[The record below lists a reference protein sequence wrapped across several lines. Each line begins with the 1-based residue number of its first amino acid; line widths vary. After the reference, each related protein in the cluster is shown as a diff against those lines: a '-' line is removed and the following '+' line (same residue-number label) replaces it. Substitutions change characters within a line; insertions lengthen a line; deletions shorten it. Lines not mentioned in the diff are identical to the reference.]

1 MSGASEG
8 HYLGVDAVFQYSG
21 VGAQIVSGSIFYLI
35 AVRMFS
41 PTAVGAIVMFVAIV
55 GLFNTIFSFGL
66 GSAAQH
72 FTSYSIGTGDYAS
85 VKKTVYS
92 IITYGFALSISGFLA
107 LYILSPDISLI
118 FLHTSS
124 YTTLI
129 RLLGFVMLGN
139 VLFGVMNGALLGSQ
153 SFRLSAVI
161 SIIIWAI
168 YYIGAIGLAIIFR
181 SLSTVI
187 IGWAVGIFAGVVIE
201 LIAIVQIM
209 RKYES
214 GKYKKNANMVFA
226 YSLPI
231 LLSSLISYGAGYADR
246 FVVTGL
252 TSLQNLGIYNFALLI
267 ASSIGFIAAPFNNI
281 LMPKFSELFG
291 RNRRD
296 EIAENVKASSLL
308 LTSLYVPAALGIAAL
323 APSILLLLGG
333 SSPYDEGSGALIIIM
348 FFSAI
353 FVSQNILSQAIASIR
368 RTKLF
373 VYTSAGALTANVFFS
388 LLLIPPFGLEGAAF
402 GFSSVYAV
410 SFITLYYFA
419 RKEEVVKFDSVGT
432 LKIWFS
438 SIVMLLVILGLQ
450 FYIGL
455 SLFLI
460 PVYIGIGFIVYIALS
475 KVIGIF
481 KNENKEMVLALFPPN
496 LKRVRKLISF
506 FILH

>member
-281 LMPKFSELFG
+281 LMG

>member
-1 MSGASEG
+1 
-8 HYLGVDAVFQYSG
+8 
-21 VGAQIVSGSIFYLI
+21 
-35 AVRMFS
+35 
-41 PTAVGAIVMFVAIV
+41 
-55 GLFNTIFSFGL
+55 
-66 GSAAQH
+66 
-72 FTSYSIGTGDYAS
+72 
-85 VKKTVYS
+85 
-92 IITYGFALSISGFLA
+92 
-107 LYILSPDISLI
+107 
-118 FLHTSS
+118 
-124 YTTLI
+124 
-129 RLLGFVMLGN
+129 
-139 VLFGVMNGALLGSQ
+139 
-153 SFRLSAVI
+153 
-161 SIIIWAI
+161 
-168 YYIGAIGLAIIFR
+168 
-181 SLSTVI
+181 
-187 IGWAVGIFAGVVIE
+187 
-201 LIAIVQIM
+201 
-209 RKYES
+209 
-214 GKYKKNANMVFA
+214 
-226 YSLPI
+226 
-231 LLSSLISYGAGYADR
+231 
-246 FVVTGL
+246 
-252 TSLQNLGIYNFALLI
+252 

>member
-187 IGWAVGIFAGVVIE
+187 LGWAVGIFAGVVIE

-267 ASSIGFIAAPFNNI
+267 ASSIGFISVPFNNI

-323 APSILLLLGG
+323 APSRPNGGISSREKKTFAVRAPALVYTNNLVLLMDAIACERIFWLTKIAEKNMIMINAPDP
-333 SSPYDEGSGALIIIM
+333 SSYGELPPRSSNMEGARAAIPRAVGTYNEVSRRDDALT
-348 FFSAI
+348 FSAI
-353 FVSQNILSQAIASIR
+353 SSRRFRPKSSENFGMRIL
-368 RTKLF
+368 L
-373 VYTSAGALTANVFFS
+373 N
-388 LLLIPPFGLEGAAF
+388 GAAIKPMDEAMR
-402 GFSSVYAV
+402 SA
-410 SFITLYYFA
+410 
-419 RKEEVVKFDSVGT
+419 
-432 LKIWFS
+432 
-438 SIVMLLVILGLQ
+438 
-450 FYIGL
+450 
-455 SLFLI
+455 
-460 PVYIGIGFIVYIALS
+460 
-475 KVIGIF
+475 
-481 KNENKEMVLALFPPN
+481 
-496 LKRVRKLISF
+496 KL
-506 FILH
+506 